1 MHRSSKIILWFLA
14 VAVGVAIGLGL
25 SVLTAEQ
32 EKDTAVKPG
41 SDFKECANA
50 CPTMI
55 VIPAGTF
62 MMGSPASEKARS
74 GDEGPQHKVK
84 IARPFAVS
92 RTEVTFSEWDACVAA
107 GACAAAGDHG
117 WGRDDRPVI
126 NVDWSDAKQYVAWL
140 SRITGKEYRL
150 LSEAEWEY
158 AARGRNP
165 ARFSFG
171 DAEHQLDQYAW
182 YSKNSSGKTQPVANK
197 KANAFGLFDMHG
209 NVWEWTED
217 CYVDDYTKAPTDG
230 SAITVTPGC
239 RRVVRGGSWGD
250 GPRSLRSAYRVWDST
265 VLRDYG
271 IGFRVARTLNP

>member
-1 MHRSSKIILWFLA
+1 M
-14 VAVGVAIGLGL
+14 
-25 SVLTAEQ
+25 
-32 EKDTAVKPG
+32 
-41 SDFKECANA
+41 
-50 CPTMI
+50 
-55 VIPAGTF
+55 
-62 MMGSPASEKARS
+62 
-74 GDEGPQHKVK
+74 
-84 IARPFAVS
+84 
-92 RTEVTFSEWDACVAA
+92 
-107 GACAAAGDHG
+107 
-117 WGRDDRPVI
+117 
-126 NVDWSDAKQYVAWL
+126 AWL

-182 YSKNSSGKTQPVANK
+182 YSKNSSGKTQPVASK

-230 SAITVTPGC
+230 SAITVMPGC